1 MRDRA
6 CENDGVASSRTS
18 VRRPQAR
25 PSASD
30 AGRSRLGDFTRPIGI
45 DRRITRR
52 RRSNLLLGIVAL
64 VIAGAIAAALFL
76 LPVQTYFGQN
86 EVLARRQEQLD
97 QLDNVNADLQ
107 REVDRLGTDDGI
119 REAAR
124 EEIGYV
130 AAGEV
135 RQSVL
140 DFPDLP
146 TDLPDGWPYDIVTA
160 IVAVRTATAP

>member
-1 MRDRA
+1 MS
-6 CENDGVASSRTS
+6 SSRTS
-18 VRRPQAR
+18 VHRPEKR
-25 PSASD
+25 PRASD
-30 AGRSRLGDFTRPIGI
+30 AGRSRLGDLTRPIGI
-45 DRRITRR
+45 DRRIARK
-52 RRSNLLLGIVAL
+52 RRSNLLLGIVAI
-64 VIAGAIAAALFL
+64 VIAGAIAAALFV

-97 QLDNVNADLQ
+97 QLDAVNSDLQ

-130 AAGEV
+130 DAGEV

-140 DFPDLP
+140 EFPDLP
-146 TDLPDGWPYDIVTA
+146 TDLPDGWPYDLVTS
-160 IVAVRTATAP
+160 ILAVRTAATP